1 MVRDHGYG
9 LTAPSPGDVSNIEIN
24 HQYGSEFRNGGQ
36 FNGAAPP
43 PPYGG
48 YFSGPNGQPP
58 LPVSPPPPL
67 PPSYPP
73 SHPSSLFPVTTN
85 SSPTIPPSSSYPQ
98 MPNASV
104 MLLSWFPSLLEI
116 SCFAVL
122 INLLLF
128 GSHLLHN

>member
-9 LTAPSPGDVSNIEIN
+9 LTAASPGDVSNIEIN

-43 PPYGG
+43 PHHPPLYGG

-67 PPSYPP
+67 PP

-104 MLLSWFPSLLEI
+104 MLLSWFPSFLRNILFCCTDK
-116 SCFAVL
+116 SL
-122 INLLLF
+122 IVW
-128 GSHLLHN
+128 